1 MEESRVN
8 DLVDRTKTDLTAAR
22 DEQFRSLEERMN
34 SKIKKIEQIVGNAE
48 YDDEEID
55 LIQPYERDI
64 SAETRPQLSSA
75 GLSESNKHLTHLSNH
90 ELQQVKSYH
99 DKDHK
104 KKLQQF

>member
-75 GLSESNKHLTHLSNH
+75 GLGESNKHLTHLSNH
-90 ELQQVKSYH
+90 E
-99 DKDHK
+99 
-104 KKLQQF
+104 